1 MKRELTFEDAARLV
15 SERAEQLAKNKRVRQ
30 ELLKR
35 YNAGVSIEDLQKE
48 MINAAIYTLY
58 VPINKR

>member
-1 MKRELTFEDAARLV
+1 MKRELTYEDAARLIA
-15 SERAEQLAKNKRVRQ
+15 ERAEQLAKDKRVRQ